1 MTRISTR
8 KINNDPMKIGIFS
21 DTHDNLPNIEKAVK
35 FFNRSKVDLVL
46 HAGDFVAPFTI
57 KKINGLKCPWKGVF
71 GNNDG
76 EIKGLTNMSKGRIH
90 QSPLR
95 FKFND
100 KNITLVHSVSKIN
113 PEKEKA
119 DLIVYGHTHRP
130 EVLKK
135 PAKLIVNPGEASGW
149 LYGKATVAIVD
160 LDSLSAKI
168 FKI

>member
-1 MTRISTR
+1 
-8 KINNDPMKIGIFS
+8 MKIGLFS

-35 FFNRSKVDLVL
+35 FFNRENVDFVL

-57 KKINGLKCPWKGVF
+57 NKLNKLKCGWIGVF

-76 EIKGLTNMSKGRIH
+76 EKTGLSKISKGKIH

-95 FKFND
+95 IRLNKRR
-100 KNITLVHSVSKIN
+100 ITLVHSLNKID
-113 PEKEKA
+113 PDKENA

-130 EVLKK
+130 EIQQKS
-135 PAKLIVNPGEASGW
+135 AKLIVNPGEASGW
-149 LYGKATVAIVD
+149 LYGTATVAIID
-160 LDSLSAKI
+160 LDVLKAKI